1 MYLENSIAAS
11 SFNFR
16 CFSSCLEVSYLTHQ
30 KKIKDIFFLGYRSK
44 SSPGVGGINK
54 LDGSFELA
62 SSDAGTLLR
71 NELESPSPRDRTTL
85 LEQRVVK
92 GNNKYALSCFFS
104 IIAVLGVENFA
115 D

>member
-1 MYLENSIAAS
+1 MYLENSVAAS

-16 CFSSCLEVSYLTHQ
+16 CFSSCLGVSYLTHQ
-30 KKIKDIFFLGYRSK
+30 KKIKYIFFLGYRSK